1 MRIISIIYFTFYSI
15 VLISQPHLAIE
26 LSNRQISMGN
36 TVLSFDVYLTALS
49 GYSGDNDNWQGLSAT
64 FDISGPNISSVNGS
78 VDITNAQ
85 SLSSTTSIPGSSGI
99 STDFRINATRNL
111 QPDIIIDN
119 SARIGSISI
128 TLSNPVTSASD
139 VLITF
144 RASPSTN
151 GSFWSNPEGGSR
163 PLFGSAPLPITL
175 SSFSATKHSDRAS
188 KLDWT
193 TSSEINSAY
202 FGIERSR
209 DGDDWE
215 TITKVNAA
223 GNSNEELT
231 YEYIDDQLP
240 FTRSKDNIFYYR
252 IRLTDQDGTHKYSD
266 IKGVNFSREVADG
279 LISIYPNPATQMVHL
294 DVSGLELDN
303 VETKLNIFDMY
314 GRSMLQKAITGSGLE
329 PIDVQ
334 NYPAGVYNISV
345 TQGDKLHQKQFIKID

>member
-1 MRIISIIYFTFYSI
+1 MKYIYIILIITF
-15 VLISQPHLAIE
+15 PHLCF
-26 LSNRQISMGN
+26 SNM
-36 TVLSFDVYLTALS
+36 
-49 GYSGDNDNWQGLSAT
+49 
-64 FDISGPNISSVNGS
+64 
-78 VDITNAQ
+78 
-85 SLSSTTSIPGSSGI
+85 
-99 STDFRINATRNL
+99 
-111 QPDIIIDN
+111 
-119 SARIGSISI
+119 SIS
-128 TLSNPVTSASD
+128 LSNPLPNVIEVYYVPSRDYNAFPVNIWNSTEFAISYPNSLT
-139 VLITF
+139 V
-144 RASPSTN
+144 SSSTN
-151 GSFWSNPEGGSR
+151 SLFNLVKDGAAIANGAVLTQSFLSSNTNITLNFTNGISVKVLTLTFSSNVTLSTVTRSGGYIENASLGDQFSEG
-163 PLFGSAPLPITL
+163 PLPITL

-215 TITKVNAA
+215 TIAKVNAA
-223 GNSNEELT
+223 GNSNEGLA

-334 NYPAGVYNISV
+334 NYPAGVYNIAV